1 MNRCI
6 MSFTFGITYGSRAVR
21 MDSQH
26 LTDFLHVNRR
36 FIDALELGRMPLVDL
51 FPIMTIVPPRWAKW
65 KRTINAIREEHEH
78 LYGYM
83 LKRVED
89 RLENGQSTPG
99 FMEEAVKNANEWDLT
114 TPQLLTSVEVHNSS
128 SWILSDCFLAETLAA

>member
-21 MDSQH
+21 TDSQH

-65 KRTINAIREEHEH
+65 KRTINAIREEHER

>member
-6 MSFTFGITYGSRAVR
+6 MSFTLGITYGSRAAR
-21 MDSQH
+21 TDSQH
-26 LTDFLHVNRR
+26 LTEFLHVHEQ
-36 FIDALELGRMPLVDL
+36 FINALELGRMPPVDL

-65 KRTINAIREEHEH
+65 KRTINAIREEHERI
-78 LYGYM
+78 YGYM

-99 FMEEAVKNANEWDLT
+99 FMEEAVKNADEWG
-114 TPQLLTSVEVHNSS
+114 LTSRLMLVSVDIHKLSS
-128 SWILSDCFLAETLAA
+128 CMLSDSLLAETLEA